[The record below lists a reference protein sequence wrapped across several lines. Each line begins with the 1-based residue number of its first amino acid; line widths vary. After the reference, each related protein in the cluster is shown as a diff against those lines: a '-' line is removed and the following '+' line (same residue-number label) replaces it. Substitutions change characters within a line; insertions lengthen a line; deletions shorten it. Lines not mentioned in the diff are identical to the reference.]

1 MFAVPVIPS
10 DEEESSDSILG
21 HSSDSQDDLS
31 ENDVSVD
38 ERDAPVPLF
47 EEEDVPAN
55 IPIGVSRMNFYMEAR
70 MKKEAEK
77 RDKELQEKLEKSKLQ
92 EEFDNE
98 WAALARETQE
108 LKRAKKLKKPTKGN
122 TRKTRANSATDS
134 ADPPVNTIPPQL
146 SRATIPPVTTSPPL
160 PPEPSEA
167 DMELYRRQQARLH
180 ELHETERVKR
190 EKAEEADALRRHLH
204 ASVAQWAVG
213 KPLLGLL
220 NSLDQIPELQ
230 GIVDCAAI
238 VATNDPDSIK
248 KGYRALIR
256 VIHPDKLRNASIPQQ
271 LVANEVFTV
280 VTQAFD
286 GFKQWITSD
295 VCQLKASETDMV
307 YDLCLIKPS
316 IERLAQAAKK
326 AQRTSKHLDK
336 ARAELHYKAVADKLD
351 ARERGLAELEAKL
364 RAELAEARRLTAAAA
379 FAPTD
384 SNAADGPKNEL
395 EKLEQL
401 LTDVDDEPELTKDQY
416 IDILKER
423 LNRRNVLIDVIRR
436 AYYHDIIVIKDGLL
450 AKAAG
455 GTDERVNALPSVDLR
470 DTLPLFAPSE
480 TYLRVHPCEKCG
492 GVVELVHGETKELN
506 EARQQCN
513 RALKA
518 EQHTKGIVHRL
529 RGELKDATEISEA
542 LNQRIR
548 GLMKENAFT
557 LEQLQV
563 ARKAERD
570 QKSAL
575 AELKSKLQHAT
586 ATAEN
591 VAKLTHQFDQL
602 HESFT
607 TEKRARERF
616 ESDAATFHGQ
626 LEETKSECAVLL
638 SELNLLTEK
647 HKVQLEVDEILQTAL
662 SKVKEEL
669 AHHVTRSEQI
679 KRQLEDQLMSEEVA
693 REEAQDKFV
702 DEKKR
707 NKQIQRDMEAAQREA
722 AVYQDQYNDLLLKRD
737 VELSANQAAFD
748 AKLNTAEGVHDK
760 LKEALPSADD
770 AGDLAKGVKRR
781 DTKRATVVRRS
792 QNSSESVSLLKDIED
807 AKEKNKMQKHRIHD
821 LEKILASSK
830 LQIADL
836 TMSNQVL
843 QSSLQDIT
851 LKATEANQS
860 ESQTIANL
868 REARDQVELLTR
880 DLQRMERKV
889 SAFEGFII
897 QLGSELYYLAEDPTL
912 LTSVTV
918 PLCCGNIKRAQDT
931 LLELSQDLM
940 LSKRKIDNQSQ
951 QLQQLAMETE
961 GLRVNLE
968 AEKISTA
975 KLDRVVKITVAEL
988 NDVNEKMRGQKK
1000 MVEEVDIE
1008 RNKLQEEKRKI
1019 AFMMMDKSKTLD
1031 REIDLNE
1038 QLTKKLHVMETDLAK
1053 TTEAKAKLQAEVTSA
1068 SSQRRSKHL
1077 STCPF

>member
-1 MFAVPVIPS
+1 MS
-10 DEEESSDSILG
+10 
-21 HSSDSQDDLS
+21 
-31 ENDVSVD
+31 
-38 ERDAPVPLF
+38 
-47 EEEDVPAN
+47 
-55 IPIGVSRMNFYMEAR
+55 
-70 MKKEAEK
+70 
-77 RDKELQEKLEKSKLQ
+77 
-92 EEFDNE
+92 
-98 WAALARETQE
+98 
-108 LKRAKKLKKPTKGN
+108 
-122 TRKTRANSATDS
+122 
-134 ADPPVNTIPPQL
+134 
-146 SRATIPPVTTSPPL
+146 
-160 PPEPSEA
+160 
-167 DMELYRRQQARLH
+167 
-180 ELHETERVKR
+180 
-190 EKAEEADALRRHLH
+190 
-204 ASVAQWAVG
+204 
-213 KPLLGLL
+213 
-220 NSLDQIPELQ
+220 
-230 GIVDCAAI
+230 
-238 VATNDPDSIK
+238 
-248 KGYRALIR
+248 
-256 VIHPDKLRNASIPQQ
+256 
-271 LVANEVFTV
+271 
-280 VTQAFD
+280 
-286 GFKQWITSD
+286 
-295 VCQLKASETDMV
+295 
-307 YDLCLIKPS
+307 
-316 IERLAQAAKK
+316 
-326 AQRTSKHLDK
+326 
-336 ARAELHYKAVADKLD
+336 
-351 ARERGLAELEAKL
+351 
-364 RAELAEARRLTAAAA
+364 AAAA

-591 VAKLTHQFDQL
+591 VAKLTHQVKVLTLELEQSNTQRGIAETKRDDLQDEFDQL

-760 LKEALPSADD
+760 LRAQVEILGMWENEWLSQLRSRLCDRDDDGDESDNDEDIEPRDNDDSARDDD
-770 AGDLAKGVKRR
+770 AAMEANLQPAPPPPHQPFFKP
-781 DTKRATVVRRS
+781 TTPEP
-792 QNSSESVSLLKDIED
+792 NSSESVSLLKDIED

-868 REARDQVELLTR
+868 RETRDQVELLTR

-918 PLCCGNIKRAQDT
+918 PLVLDVPDDKIASSANLKNGVTVDMMAKRQAIQQQLYLDQVLNNYIVAYSERVEICCGNIKRAQDT

-1053 TTEAKAKLQAEVTSA
+1053 TTEAKAKLQAELQVFLDGVAFREATNQDVGVMARPLTRDAEMQSDKWKPQGLVLRQRNSPNMLPQRYEGPAKVMVACPSLDTLLTDKRSIDRPSTSNQA
-1068 SSQRRSKHL
+1068 MPQATPAWPPSVRSQTANQPQRKHNRDVNL
-1077 STCPF
+1077 PRV